1 MLSEHILED
10 YCVVA
15 FPYVDK
21 VVSKDI
27 RLAASLVEAI

>member
-1 MLSEHILED
+1 MLSEHIFKD
-10 YCVVA
+10 YCVVGY
-15 FPYVDK
+15 FYVDK

>member
-1 MLSEHILED
+1 MLSEHTLED
-10 YCVVA
+10 YCLVD
-15 FPYVDK
+15 FCYVDK

>member
-1 MLSEHILED
+1 MLSEHILQD
-10 YCVVA
+10 YYLVGYL
-15 FPYVDK
+15 YVDK

>member
-10 YCVVA
+10 HFVVA
-15 FPYVDK
+15 CLYVDK
-21 VVSKDI
+21 VVSKDN

>member
-1 MLSEHILED
+1 MLSEHIPED
-10 YCVVA
+10 YCLVA
-15 FPYVDK
+15 CQYVDK